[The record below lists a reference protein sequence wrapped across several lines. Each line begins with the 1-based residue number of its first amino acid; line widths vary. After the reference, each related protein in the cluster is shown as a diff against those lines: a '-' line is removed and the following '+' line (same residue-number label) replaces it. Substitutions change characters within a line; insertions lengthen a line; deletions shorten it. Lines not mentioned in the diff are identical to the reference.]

1 MIVLQ
6 ILLFLWF
13 EELGFVF
20 FHFTSTFVYCDL
32 LWIKVLMLVKWN
44 NDMFNLLKEEKK
56 VEPNINI
63 FSNYIRY
70 HHIITSSSH
79 YPSTVN

>member
-6 ILLFLWF
+6 ILLFLRF

-56 VEPNINI
+56 VE
-63 FSNYIRY
+63 
-70 HHIITSSSH
+70 
-79 YPSTVN
+79 